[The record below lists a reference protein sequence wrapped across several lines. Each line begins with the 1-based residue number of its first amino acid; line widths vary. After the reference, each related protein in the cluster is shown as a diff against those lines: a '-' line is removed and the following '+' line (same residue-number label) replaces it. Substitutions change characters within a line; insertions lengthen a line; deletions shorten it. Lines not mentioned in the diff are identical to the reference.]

1 MKHIILRILLFL
13 ICFIGGVFG
22 INRLLG
28 GDSGDYSMEM
38 DPATLPVIYANVT
51 NTNINP
57 MHGYTS
63 DIDASLLRNSVTPLV
78 DGKVNLVIDQNRYE
92 VKKLHYEVRSDD
104 GSSLVEDGDLDGF
117 KTNKKGYKT
126 LSLKPR
132 MQLKTDRGYLLKLVI
147 ENSGVNISYYTHII
161 NKGKLHLEK
170 ELKFI
175 TSMSKALLDKNE
187 ALNYQ
192 QYLESDPGKVSNDL
206 GNVTITDSFESI
218 TYADMKPQFLY
229 NPTPVITEVGE
240 DTLSVRMN
248 FYIMAES
255 SKSVTEYYE
264 VTEDYK
270 VKFSTTRMY
279 LLSYD
284 RSISSSYDPAF
295 TSSTNNGLK
304 MGISSQSTVP
314 YITSNGNRLIAFV
327 KNRELYLYDYQHVQM
342 YKIFSFMQGEY
353 SNIYSNYNQHDIQL
367 ISLDDKGNLSFAVHG
382 YMNRG
387 RHEGQNGV
395 LFYKYDMD
403 DKQIIEEAFI
413 PTKEPFSTLKEDV
426 KDVCYMNDSQDV
438 YLVLSGVLYVVH
450 MQERRFEV
458 LMEKVTSDRVVS
470 SADHHLLGVI
480 NVDNRSIN
488 VMNLSDDK
496 SMTVS
501 ADAKD
506 RLKVVG
512 FVSEDLVLGKIHED
526 DIVVENEREIAP
538 VYEVDIVNW
547 DGQVIKSY
555 EPPSSNKFIM
565 DVNVTGNLV
574 EIILSK
580 KRGDTFVNAGS
591 DWIMSNDDDEKDT
604 VTLDYIYNT
613 VRYKELYIIYPNTLY
628 INDIPELA
636 LAKETRIDDNRM
648 FEIDS
653 DATGSLKYYI
663 YENGEIV
670 ESVESVVEA
679 VDKAYESGGGVITS
693 KQKTIWEKS
702 GILEYATVG
711 DDVSL
716 IGSSADDSLKACV
729 GMILSYEGKNVPL
742 KELKESDDDIFTIIN
757 DEIGCDLIDFK
768 GCTMDEMMYYIC
780 KGHPVITKL
789 DGHYVLL
796 TSFNS
801 ERIRY
806 YDPVKNEV
814 VVTSYSDVND
824 KIKSGGNVF
833 YGYVR

>member
-1 MKHIILRILLFL
+1 
-13 ICFIGGVFG
+13 
-22 INRLLG
+22 
-28 GDSGDYSMEM
+28 
-38 DPATLPVIYANVT
+38 
-51 NTNINP
+51 
-57 MHGYTS
+57 
-63 DIDASLLRNSVTPLV
+63 
-78 DGKVNLVIDQNRYE
+78 
-92 VKKLHYEVRSDD
+92 
-104 GSSLVEDGDLDGF
+104 
-117 KTNKKGYKT
+117 
-126 LSLKPR
+126 
-132 MQLKTDRGYLLKLVI
+132 
-147 ENSGVNISYYTHII
+147 
-161 NKGKLHLEK
+161 
-170 ELKFI
+170 
-175 TSMSKALLDKNE
+175 
-187 ALNYQ
+187 
-192 QYLESDPGKVSNDL
+192 
-206 GNVTITDSFESI
+206 
-218 TYADMKPQFLY
+218 
-229 NPTPVITEVGE
+229 
-240 DTLSVRMN
+240 
-248 FYIMAES
+248 
-255 SKSVTEYYE
+255 
-264 VTEDYK
+264 
-270 VKFSTTRMY
+270 
-279 LLSYD
+279 
-284 RSISSSYDPAF
+284 
-295 TSSTNNGLK
+295 
-304 MGISSQSTVP
+304 
-314 YITSNGNRLIAFV
+314 
-327 KNRELYLYDYQHVQM
+327 
-342 YKIFSFMQGEY
+342 
-353 SNIYSNYNQHDIQL
+353 
-367 ISLDDKGNLSFAVHG
+367 VHG

-426 KDVCYMNDSQDV
+426 KDVCYMNDNQDV

-480 NVDNRSIN
+480 NVDNRSIK

-501 ADAKD
+501 ADAND

-512 FVSEDLVLGKIHED
+512 FVSNDLVLGKIHED

-547 DGQVIKSY
+547 DGKVIKSY

-580 KRGDTFVNAGS
+580 KRKDTFVSAGS

-613 VRYKELYIIYPNTLY
+613 VRYKELYIIYPNNLY

-653 DATGSLKYYI
+653 DATGSLKYYV

-670 ESVESVVEA
+670 ASVESVVEA
-679 VDKAYESGGGVITS
+679 VDKAYENGGGVITS

-702 GILEYATVG
+702 GIQEYATVG

-716 IGSSADDSLKACV
+716 IGSSAEDSLKACV
-729 GMILSYEGKNVPL
+729 GMILSFEGKDVSL

-780 KGHPVITKL
+780 KGHPVIAKL
-789 DGHYVLL
+789 DGHHVLL

-801 ERIRY
+801 DRIRY